1 MHNLRRKRGEIYT
14 EGGGKEGEN
23 MDEREAESLLVF
35 CSTICS
41 HFSND
46 VAPLQTLHS
55 SKNYEMLLK
64 GVHY

>member
-1 MHNLRRKRGEIYT
+1 
-14 EGGGKEGEN
+14 